1 MFTLN
6 VMRIHLSM
14 KTCTMVPGVY
24 TNSVARA
31 KCNISK
37 PHTAPRDRFSTID
50 IMVLDRRGWGAIW
63 WWRNGTIF
71 FFPFFFQLHFQLH
84 FQSNLFV
91 FLAIVTLVLPNATNH
106 TTAITHSFPTQRTFN
121 TRSTVLSTFTPPTW
135 TPLIL
140 SAFVPRGARRRCC
153 CWTKAVAVD
162 GERPG
167 GRGTSRE
174 SIFIVSNLGY

>member
-1 MFTLN
+1 MVLSAFMRKWCICSQVPVPVCVYMFINVYTVIHNLLYALLYMNCNCFTLN

-24 TNSVARA
+24 TNSVAHISTRA

-50 IMVLDRRGWGAIW
+50 IMVLNRRGWCAIW

-91 FLAIVTLVLPNATNH
+91 FLAIG
-106 TTAITHSFPTQRTFN
+106 F
-121 TRSTVLSTFTPPTW
+121 
-135 TPLIL
+135 
-140 SAFVPRGARRRCC
+140 
-153 CWTKAVAVD
+153 
-162 GERPG
+162 
-167 GRGTSRE
+167 
-174 SIFIVSNLGY
+174 